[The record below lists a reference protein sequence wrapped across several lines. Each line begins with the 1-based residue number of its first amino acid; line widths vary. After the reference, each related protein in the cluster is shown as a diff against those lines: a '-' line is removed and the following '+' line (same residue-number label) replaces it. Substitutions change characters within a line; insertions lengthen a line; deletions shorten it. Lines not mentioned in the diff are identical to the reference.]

1 LKNLKA
7 RISSYIEDHRQD
19 LTNLCCNLIRAK
31 GENPPGDVSEAA
43 DVVEDFLEGEGMTH
57 QRLEPVEGHANIL
70 TTIGEGWPTL
80 ILCGHIDVVPAGD
93 LSRWTF
99 PPYSGE
105 VRNEKIWGRG
115 AADMKGGVAAMLMA
129 AAALKKFEKDLSG
142 RVVFASVSDEEAPGP
157 GGVPWLLGDKK
168 LEGDACLITEPSGY
182 VGGGWAI
189 VAGERGACWVRIIA
203 YGRPSHGSMPM
214 LGENAILK
222 LTDFLPKLRALE
234 KSAVEVPTDAKALV
248 RSGKA
253 LLSKTARKRG
263 ISVRSLASTLD
274 HYTANVGTMSGG
286 TKVNIV
292 PEKCQVDI
300 DVRVPLG
307 GRPEGVEELL
317 RTMLPEDFEYQ
328 IVNRISP
335 SYTPASDSLVKI
347 LQEHGRG
354 VLGYKP
360 PAICMTATS
369 DAHRFR
375 ISLGIPTVTFGPGY
389 IDMAHA
395 YDEFVDVSDLLK
407 AAKVYANA
415 AIDYL
420 NLRKSA

>member
-1 LKNLKA
+1 LRNLKA
-7 RISSYIEDHRQD
+7 RVSGCIEDRRQD
-19 LTNLCCNLIRAK
+19 LTDLCCNLIRAK

-43 DVVEDFLEGEGMTH
+43 DVVEDFLEREGMAR
-57 QRLEPVEGHANIL
+57 QRFEPVEGHASVL
-70 TTIGEGWPTL
+70 TTIGEGRPTL

-105 VRNEKIWGRG
+105 VRDEKIWGRG
-115 AADMKGGVAAMLMA
+115 ATDMKGGVAAMLMA
-129 AAALKKFEKDLSG
+129 AAALKKFEKDFSG

-157 GGVPWLLGDKK
+157 GGVLWLLGNKK

-189 VAGERGACWVRIIA
+189 VAGERGVCWVRVIA

-222 LTDFLPKLRALE
+222 LTDFLPRLRALE

-248 RSGKA
+248 RSGKV

-274 HYTANVGTMSGG
+274 HYTANVGTISGG

-292 PEKCQVDI
+292 PEKCRVDI

-307 GRPEGVEELL
+307 GRAEGVEELV

-335 SYTPASDSLVKI
+335 SYTPASDSLIKI
-347 LQEHGRG
+347 LQRHGRR

-360 PAICMTATS
+360 PAICMTATN

-375 ISLGIPTVTFGPGY
+375 TSLGIPTVTFGPGY

-395 YDEFVDVSDLLK
+395 YDEFVDVSDILK

-415 AIDYL
+415 SIDYL
-420 NLRKSA
+420 NLRKSV